1 MEVTVSYLLMLQK
14 NNGSQLK
21 AKYSEIQ
28 PNILSLGNISKDFKI
43 DNMKKLVWKR
53 VVKGF
58 SIDYNAI
65 DTNVRVSLA
74 SIYALLKSH
83 KFEVWNLISL
93 LVCVI
98 QSRCIIIYFNANFYS
113 KCNRLNWCLA

>member
-21 AKYSEIQ
+21 VKYSEIQ
-28 PNILSLGNISKDFKI
+28 PKILSLCDISKDFKI

-74 SIYALLKSH
+74 SIYALLKWH

-98 QSRCIIIYFNANFYS
+98 QSRCIIIYFNPNFCS

>member
-1 MEVTVSYLLMLQK
+1 MEVTVFYLLMLRK
-14 NNGSQLK
+14 YNGSQLK
-21 AKYSEIQ
+21 AKYSEIK
-28 PNILSLGNISKDFKI
+28 PNKLSLGNISKDFKI
-43 DNMKKLVWKR
+43 DNMKKLVLKR

-65 DTNVRVSLA
+65 DTNVRASRT

-83 KFEVWNLISL
+83 KFEVWNLIWL

-98 QSRCIIIYFNANFYS
+98 QSSCIMIYFKPNFCS
-113 KCNRLNWCLA
+113 KCNRLNWGIA

>member
-28 PNILSLGNISKDFKI
+28 PNIPSLGNISKDFKI

-98 QSRCIIIYFNANFYS
+98 QSRCIIIYFNANFCS

>member
-98 QSRCIIIYFNANFYS
+98 QSRCIIIYFNANFCS